1 MSNSDT
7 WTSSAPQES
16 ELPHPKQ
23 PDKAPGPVNDAA
35 ANGSTKKSTKTA
47 PSEASA
53 PTDLVRTNEE
63 SSPDAP
69 VGAKEHVSQR
79 ISHPVPR
86 QHTTEPDS
94 INSLIKGSANPD
106 RADAPLH
113 HLASKEAPTGAKSSS
128 KSMANADEKEA
139 AMSGGFAAINGWL
152 DSLPNPAWEKLGDK
166 IYAAPSTLKQR
177 WQEQRVERA
186 KAAELKERNRLV
198 EVARA
203 EAAAEAAKREAA
215 RVAREEAIAREA
227 AAKARSDAEAAE
239 KAKAQA
245 EAQAAIDA
253 ELAENA
259 RIAAEAKAAADAE
272 LAEKVKTAA
281 ATQAAIDAALA
292 EEAQLAAATE
302 FSEDPE
308 TGLHAGNLGSAP
320 NAGQAPEESA
330 SRWDDSALGDGQ
342 RSKMRDSSQPMGAE
356 QLAELV
362 ASAKAAIDNQQATV
376 EPVYEAPYAL
386 PETGENPEEVPA
398 DKRRRILLTITAVGA
413 SVVSLICLS
422 TLASGSVESLGS
434 NYSLLSMAPSAHLLW
449 PLIFVWSALASAY
462 SWTATQRSAVR
473 QRLIGLPFTLAL
485 VAATLWMISAINDW
499 LLPAFVFSAAS
510 CWFLYTAVRGLN
522 EKTAR
527 NHRERMLTDAPISLM
542 TGFTLVVTASSF
554 ASLLQSWGAGWAVT
568 WVAPILV
575 IATGYA
581 AVALA
586 MTERGRIILAIGFSW
601 GMFWLLVPRA
611 VGSHSSIWIAILA
624 GMACFVALLATEN
637 RRYQIHHAE
646 HRAARGKPTDFD

>member
-16 ELPHPKQ
+16 QLPQPKQ
-23 PDKAPGPVNDAA
+23 PDKASGPVNDSA

-47 PSEASA
+47 PPEAA
-53 PTDLVRTNEE
+53 GPTDLIRANEE
-63 SSPDAP
+63 SSHNAP
-69 VGAKEHVSQR
+69 VGADEHVSAR

-94 INSLIKGSANPD
+94 LNTLLKGSANPD
-106 RADAPLH
+106 HADAPLH
-113 HLASKEAPTGAKSSS
+113 HLASKDASKGAKSSS
-128 KSMANADEKEA
+128 KVMANADEKEA
-139 AMSGGFAAINGWL
+139 AMSGGFPAINGWL

-166 IYAAPSTLKQR
+166 IYATPSTLKQR
-177 WQEQRVERA
+177 WQQQRVERA

-227 AAKARSDAEAAE
+227 AAKAQAEADAEAAE
-239 KAKAQA
+239 KA
-245 EAQAAIDA
+245 
-253 ELAENA
+253 
-259 RIAAEAKAAADAE
+259 RVAAEAKAAADAE
-272 LAEKVKTAA
+272 LAEKAKAAA
-281 ATQAAIDAALA
+281 ATQAAIDAAIAEKARVAAEAKAAAAMA
-292 EEAQLAAATE
+292 EEAQLAGATE
-302 FSEDPE
+302 FKEDPE
-308 TGLHAGNLGSAP
+308 TGLHARNLFSAP
-320 NAGQAPEESA
+320 DAGRAPEEPA
-330 SRWDDSALGDGQ
+330 SQWDDSPLGDGQ
-342 RSKMRDSSQPMGAE
+342 RSKQHYASQPMGAE

-362 ASAKAAIDNQQATV
+362 ASAKAAIDKQQATV
-376 EPVYEAPYAL
+376 EPLYEAPYAL

-398 DKRRRILLTITAVGA
+398 DKRRRILLSIAAVVA

-434 NYSLLSMAPSAHLLW
+434 NYSLLSTAPSAHLLW
-449 PLIFVWSALASAY
+449 PLIFVWSALSAAY

-473 QRLIGLPFTLAL
+473 QRLIGLPFTLAI
-485 VAATLWMISAINDW
+485 VAGTLWMISAVNDW

-554 ASLLQSWGAGWAVT
+554 ASLLQSWGADWAVT

-646 HRAARGKPTDFD
+646 HRAARGKPTEFD